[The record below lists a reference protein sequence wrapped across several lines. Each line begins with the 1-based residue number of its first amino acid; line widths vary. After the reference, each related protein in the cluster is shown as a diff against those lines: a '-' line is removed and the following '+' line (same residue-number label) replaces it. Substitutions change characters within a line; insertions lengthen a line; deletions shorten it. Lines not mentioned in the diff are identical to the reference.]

1 MRDHTIS
8 KQLKRGNL
16 NMLVMGCFLAIVSC
30 AFLILTARTNLN
42 EVLGPVSMSP
52 AEIIKIK
59 DPSKLLRYYIS
70 TKGSRVSGTIWQE
83 GYESIDRQDN
93 TVRST
98 TVDSEIQLM
107 QLEDKVVLIRRHR
120 SSKDTGI
127 AGALLTVPKDL
138 EALSAKLS
146 QDPKLREQLL
156 PLLIDSTRFNWGGYF
171 ILIIFIPLLILA
183 VVLVRKAVART
194 SDKFQNPSIQ
204 ALQRFGDARTIL
216 PQIEEE
222 LRQTNSVFRCSM
234 LWLTKNWLITTKYTG
249 IEIRS
254 IKELV
259 WIYPQTTTHSVN
271 FIPTGS
277 THGLII
283 CDSSGDYTQIY
294 LPSGDFAT
302 IIESIHERAPWAFYG
317 FAPEY
322 KKSWQG
328 KNRAAMIAEVEERR
342 KAIENESLSNQ

>member
-1 MRDHTIS
+1 MRDDTIS
-8 KQLKRGNL
+8 KQLKRGNI
-16 NMLVMGCFLAIVSC
+16 NMLVAGTFVAVVSC

-70 TKGSRVSGTIWQE
+70 TTGSRVSGTIWQE
-83 GYESIDRQDN
+83 GYESIDRQDK

-98 TVDSEIQLM
+98 TVDSEIQLL

-120 SSKDTGI
+120 SSKDKGI

-138 EALSAKLS
+138 EPLTANLS
-146 QDPKLREQLL
+146 QDPKLKEQLL

-171 ILIIFIPLLILA
+171 ILIVFIPMLIGA
-183 VVLVRKAVART
+183 VVLIRKAIARM
-194 SDKFQNPSIQ
+194 SDRFQNPSIQ

-222 LRQTNSVFRCSM
+222 LRQTDSVFRCSM
-234 LWLTKNWLITTKYTG
+234 LWMTKNWLITSKYTG
-249 IEIRS
+249 LEIRS

-283 CDSSGDYTQIY
+283 CDSSEKYTQIY
-294 LPSGDFAT
+294 LPSGDFAN
-302 IIESIHERAPWAFYG
+302 IIESLHERAPWAFYG
-317 FAPEY
+317 FAPEL
-322 KKSWQG
+322 KNRWQG

-342 KAIENESLSNQ
+342 RAIENESMSEK